1 MSGIPAAVFIVTAL
15 QSLPQQ
21 RYSSR
26 HTYRDIHV
34 GVFALISQDVDNVS
48 DQDRVKVVGTRWGYY
63 YPLRAAL
70 RGIETRLSAFENQ
83 NREHRAAHLEWEA
96 QRLEWEARLR
106 AQQLEWDAQRLER
119 QREGEARLRAEQ
131 IEWESRLRIQRMEHE
146 ERMESMARS
155 TAQTRL
161 HAEGMER
168 EAWLCTERTQRF
180 TAQHRLLHAEDHEW
194 EHRLSME
201 HRMAYARILAE
212 LRSEEGLGGN
222 GRQLR
227 SVEGILA
234 EARQRME
241 QHVADDA
248 RLRSEEAIVLSE
260 TRLHSKG
267 PAADEARLQAE
278 AQLRARTKTLE
289 TIVASL
295 RDHVVT
301 YGAPCFI

>member
-1 MSGIPAAVFIVTAL
+1 M
-15 QSLPQQ
+15 
-21 RYSSR
+21 
-26 HTYRDIHV
+26 
-34 GVFALISQDVDNVS
+34 DNIS
-48 DQDRVKVVGTRWGYY
+48 DQDRVKADTRWGWG
-63 YPLRAAL
+63 YPPRAA
-70 RGIETRLSAFENQ
+70 
-83 NREHRAAHLEWEA
+83 LEWEA
-96 QRLEWEARLR
+96 QRLEWEARSR

-119 QREGEARLRAEQ
+119 QLAGEARLRAEQ

-155 TAQTRL
+155 TAQVRL
-161 HAEGMER
+161 HAEGLER
-168 EAWLCTERTQRF
+168 EARQRMESTERTGRL
-180 TAQHRLLHAEDHEW
+180 TAQCRLHAEDHEW

-201 HRMAYARILAE
+201 QCMAYARILAE
-212 LRSEEGLGGN
+212 LRSEEGLDGN

-234 EARQRME
+234 EARRRVE
-241 QHVADDA
+241 QFVADDA
-248 RLRSEEAIVLSE
+248 RLRSE
-260 TRLHSKG
+260 
-267 PAADEARLQAE
+267 EARLQAE